1 MKISVITVCL
11 NSEKTIEKAIQS
23 VLAQKHSDIEYII
36 VDGKSSDKTLA
47 VIDKFKSG
55 ISKVV
60 SEKDKGIY
68 FALNKGIDLAT
79 GEVIGILH
87 ADDFYAD
94 QNVLTKVAKTFS
106 ETKCDSM
113 YADLQYMKEDEK
125 VFRNWKS
132 GEYKEGLFLKGWMP
146 PHPTFFIK
154 KSCYEKFGKFNIDFV
169 SAGDY
174 ELMLR
179 MIHKNKISVAYLPEV
194 IVKMRVGGKSN
205 ASLMNRIK
213 ANREDRLAWKINNL
227 KPGILTLTF
236 KPLSKLKQ
244 FFT

>member
-1 MKISVITVCL
+1 MFV
-11 NSEKTIEKAIQS
+11 AIKGFQTS
-23 VLAQKHSDIEYII
+23 NIKHQTSLSGICML
-36 VDGKSSDKTLA
+36 LA
-47 VIDKFKSG
+47 VNTFNSQSSYGQTITLRDSSTNMPVVNLEEFVISASKFE
-55 ISKVV
+55 
-60 SEKDKGIY
+60 EK
-68 FALNKGIDLAT
+68 
-79 GEVIGILH
+79 
-87 ADDFYAD
+87 
-94 QNVLTKVAKTFS
+94 
-106 ETKCDSM
+106 KCDSM
-113 YADLQYMKEDEK
+113 YADLQYMKDDEK

-154 KSCYEKFGKFNIDFV
+154 KTCYDKFGKFNTDFV

-244 FFT
+244 FFA